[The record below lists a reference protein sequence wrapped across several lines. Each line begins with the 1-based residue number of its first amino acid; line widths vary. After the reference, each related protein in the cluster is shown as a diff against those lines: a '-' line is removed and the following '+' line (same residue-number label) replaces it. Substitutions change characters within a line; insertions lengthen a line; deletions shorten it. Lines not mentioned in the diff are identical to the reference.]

1 MFLRILVVLF
11 WIFTLLQPAS
21 AQSWRRRK
29 ASQAQAPPVGVDK
42 VPSSAPASEPA
53 SEPASKNE
61 GARRAWRRTEAH
73 GWVWVSRTIDLAQQL
88 GGEDNIPTLDGE
100 PLPVMPSVTLG
111 LVIDNEGHVL
121 TRLADATPGAPP
133 VNVSVR
139 AQGGRPVAAKF
150 LGMDAVTGLCVLKA
164 EGASLA
170 APAFSNLPALPRQLR
185 IRLYGFHPRVN
196 QNASAITSLYP
207 RCAAFPGQ
215 VVKAVEDF
223 RFNSYNPIYYLLSPQ
238 LTIAQDCSLILD
250 KDDSVFGVAVYNIGG
265 DGAHLVYPVSRLQT
279 IAQSIIKSHASIAY
293 GWLGATGEDAPG
305 LASTRGRQS
314 KPLGP
319 LGATAQAAPQLTP
332 APVGRSQAPAAPGV
346 RILNIVPDSPAE
358 KAGVKPHDVVVAVND
373 HRIATIEQMVSMM
386 KQISPDNEVS
396 LKVMRGNEIKLLK
409 AKLTSAPPAEPEQQ
423 FVAFNSKLD
432 AIEKELSALP
442 PTDPNRAH
450 LENRKDAWRKLVNG
464 LVDGIWNQAPPDVR
478 LRVLYG
484 FEVQTLTGQLMSYFA
499 VDNGLLVSNV
509 NENTV
514 AARAGL
520 QAGDVIVE
528 SGAKSINKLADLIDA
543 LDSAGGSP
551 LEITVARRRERMKIT
566 FRR

>member
-11 WIFTLLQPAS
+11 WVSTLLQPAS

-29 ASQAQAPPVGVDK
+29 ANQAQAPPVGVDK
-42 VPSSAPASEPA
+42 VPAGAPASEPA
-53 SEPASKNE
+53 NEQASGSG

-139 AQGGRPVAAKF
+139 AQGGRPVSAKF

-215 VVKAVEDF
+215 IVKAVEDF

-250 KDDSVFGVAVYNIGG
+250 KDNSVFGVAVYNIGG
-265 DGAHLVYPVSRLQT
+265 DGAHIVYPVSRLQT

-305 LASTRGRQS
+305 LAPPRRRQS
-314 KPLGP
+314 KAMGP

-332 APVGRSQAPAAPGV
+332 APVSRSQAPAAPGV

-373 HRIATIEQMVSMM
+373 HRIVTYDQMVSMM

-396 LKVMRGNEIKLLK
+396 LKVKRGDEIKLLK
-409 AKLTSAPPAEPEQQ
+409 AKLTSAPPPEPEQQ
-423 FVAFNSKLD
+423 IVAFNNKLD
-432 AIEKELSALP
+432 AIEKEL
-442 PTDPNRAH
+442 N
-450 LENRKDAWRKLVNG
+450 
-464 LVDGIWNQAPPDVR
+464 
-478 LRVLYG
+478 
-484 FEVQTLTGQLMSYFA
+484 
-499 VDNGLLVSNV
+499 
-509 NENTV
+509 
-514 AARAGL
+514 ARPA
-520 QAGDVIVE
+520 
-528 SGAKSINKLADLIDA
+528 
-543 LDSAGGSP
+543 
-551 LEITVARRRERMKIT
+551 
-566 FRR
+566 

>member
-1 MFLRILVVLF
+1 MFLRILVVFF

-29 ASQAQAPPVGVDK
+29 ASRAQAPPVGVDK
-42 VPSSAPASEPA
+42 DQAGAPASEPA
-53 SEPASKNE
+53 
-61 GARRAWRRTEAH
+61 GAIVGAKRAWRRTEAH

-88 GGEDNIPTLDGE
+88 GGEYNIPTLDGE

-133 VNVSVR
+133 INVSVR
-139 AQGGRPVAAKF
+139 AQGGRPVEAKF
-150 LGMDAVTGLCVLKA
+150 LGMDEVTGLCVLKA

-170 APAFSNLPALPRQLR
+170 APAFFNLPALPRQLR

-196 QNASAITSLYP
+196 HNASVITSLYP
-207 RCAAFPGQ
+207 RCNTFPGQ
-215 VVKAVEDF
+215 IVKAVEDF

-265 DGAHLVYPVSRLQT
+265 DGAHLVYPVSRLRT

-293 GWLGATGEDAPG
+293 GWLGATGENAP
-305 LASTRGRQS
+305 R
-314 KPLGP
+314 
-319 LGATAQAAPQLTP
+319 LTP
-332 APVGRSQAPAAPGV
+332 APVGRSQAPASPGV

-358 KAGVKPHDVVVAVND
+358 KAGVKPQDVVVAVND
-373 HRIATIEQMVSMM
+373 HRIATHEQMVSMM

-396 LKVMRGNEIKLLK
+396 LKVKRGNEYKLLK
-409 AKLTSAPPAEPEQQ
+409 AKLTSAPPVEPEQQ
-423 FVAFNSKLD
+423 FETFNSKLD
-432 AIEKELSALP
+432 AIEKELKALP

-464 LVDGIWNQAPPDVR
+464 LVDGIWTQAPLDVR

-484 FEVQTLTGQLMSYFA
+484 FEVQTLTGQLMTYFA

-528 SGAKSINKLADLIDA
+528 SGAKSINRLADLIDA

-551 LEITVARRRERMKIT
+551 LEITVARRRERLKIN

>member
-1 MFLRILVVLF
+1 MFLRILVVFF

-29 ASQAQAPPVGVDK
+29 AGQAQAPPVGVDK
-42 VPSSAPASEPA
+42 VQAGAPASEPA
-53 SEPASKNE
+53 SVNE
-61 GARRAWRRTEAH
+61 GAKRAWRRTEAH

-88 GGEDNIPTLDGE
+88 GGEYNIPTLDGE

-139 AQGGRPVAAKF
+139 AQGGRPFAAKF
-150 LGMDAVTGLCVLKA
+150 LGMDEVTGLCVLKA

-185 IRLYGFHPRVN
+185 IRLYGFHPRIN
-196 QNASAITSLYP
+196 QNTSVITSLYP
-207 RCAAFPGQ
+207 RCNSYPGLI
-215 VVKAVEDF
+215 VKAVEDF
-223 RFNSYNPIYYLLSPQ
+223 RFDTDNPIYYLLSPQ
-238 LTIAQDCSLILD
+238 MTIAQDCSLILD

-265 DGAHLVYPVSRLQT
+265 DGAHIVYPVSRLQT

-305 LASTRGRQS
+305 LAPPRRRQS
-314 KPLGP
+314 QTLGP
-319 LGATAQAAPQLTP
+319 LGATAQAAPRVAP
-332 APVGRSQAPAAPGV
+332 APVGRPQAPGV

-373 HRIATIEQMVSMM
+373 HRIVTYDQMVSMM

-396 LKVMRGNEIKLLK
+396 LKVKRGDEIKLLK
-409 AKLTSAPPAEPEQQ
+409 AKLTSAPPPEPEQQ

-432 AIEKELSALP
+432 AIEKELNALP

-464 LVDGIWNQAPPDVR
+464 LVDGIWNQAPLDVR

-528 SGAKSINKLADLIDA
+528 SGAKSINRLADLIDA

-551 LEITVARRRERMKIT
+551 LEITVARRRERLKIN

>member
-1 MFLRILVVLF
+1 MYLRILVVLI

-21 AQSWRRRK
+21 AQTWRRRK
-29 ASQAQAPPVGVDK
+29 PRQAQAPTTGVDK
-42 VPSSAPASEPA
+42 VQGGAPASENDEA
-53 SEPASKNE
+53 K
-61 GARRAWRRTEAH
+61 RALRRTEAQ

-100 PLPVMPSVTLG
+100 PLPLMPSVTLG
-111 LVIDNEGHVL
+111 MVIDDEGHVL
-121 TRLADATPGAPP
+121 TRLAGATPGAPP

-139 AQGGRPVAAKF
+139 AQGGRPVAATF

-185 IRLYGFHPRVN
+185 IQLYGFHPRVN

-207 RCAAFPGQ
+207 RCSAFPGQ
-215 VVKAVEDF
+215 IVKAVEDF
-223 RFNSYNPIYYLLSPQ
+223 RFNSDNPIYYLLSPQ
-238 LTIAQDCSLILD
+238 LTVAQDCSLILD
-250 KDDSVFGVAVYNIGG
+250 KDDSVFGVAVYNIVG

-279 IAQSIIKSHASIAY
+279 IAQAIIKSHASIAF
-293 GWLGATGEDAPG
+293 GWLGATGEDTP
-305 LASTRGRQS
+305 R
-314 KPLGP
+314 
-319 LGATAQAAPQLTP
+319 P
-332 APVGRSQAPAAPGV
+332 APPTVGRSQAPGV
-346 RILNIVPDSPAE
+346 RILYIVPDSPAE
-358 KAGVKPHDVVVAVND
+358 KAGVKPHDVVMAVND
-373 HRIATIEQMVSMM
+373 HKIVTKEQMVSMM

-396 LKVMRGNEIKLLK
+396 LKVKRGNEYKLLK
-409 AKLTSAPPAEPEQQ
+409 AKLTSAPAAEPEQQ
-423 FVAFNSKLD
+423 LVAFNRKLND
-432 AIEKELSALP
+432 IEKELKTLP
-442 PTDPNRAH
+442 PTDPNRPH
-450 LENRKDAWRKLVNG
+450 LENRKDAWQKLVNG
-464 LVDGIWNQAPPDVR
+464 LVDGIWNQAPLDVR

-520 QAGDVIVE
+520 QTGDVIVAA
-528 SGAKSINKLADLIDA
+528 SAKSMNRLSDLIDA
-543 LDSAGGSP
+543 LDSASGSP
-551 LEITVARRRERMKIT
+551 LDITVTRRRERLKIT

>member
-21 AQSWRRRK
+21 AQTWQRRK
-29 ASQAQAPPVGVDK
+29 ASQAQAPATGVDK
-42 VPSSAPASEPA
+42 VPAGAPASEPA
-53 SEPASKNE
+53 SESASKPTSEPTGEPTIENA
-61 GARRAWRRTEAH
+61 GAKRRWRRTEAK

-100 PLPVMPSVTLG
+100 PLPLMPSVTLG
-111 LVIDNEGHVL
+111 LVIDDEGHVL

-133 VNVSVR
+133 INVSVR
-139 AQGGRPVAAKF
+139 TQGGRPVSAKF

-170 APAFSNLPALPRQLR
+170 APAFSNLPALPRQLH

-196 QNASAITSLYP
+196 QNASVITSLYP
-207 RCAAFPGQ
+207 RCITFPGQ
-215 VVKAVEDF
+215 IVKAVEDF
-223 RFNSYNPIYYLLSPQ
+223 RFNSDNPIYYLLSPQ
-238 LTIAQDCSLILD
+238 LTVAQDCSLILD

-293 GWLGATGEDAPG
+293 GWLGATGENAPR
-305 LASTRGRQS
+305 LA
-314 KPLGP
+314 
-319 LGATAQAAPQLTP
+319 P
-332 APVGRSQAPAAPGV
+332 APVGRSQAPEAPGV

-373 HRIATIEQMVSMM
+373 HRIATFEQMVSMM

-396 LKVMRGNEIKLLK
+396 LKVKRGNEIKLLK

-423 FVAFNSKLD
+423 FVTFNSKLD

-464 LVDGIWNQAPPDVR
+464 LVDGIWNQAPLDVR

-484 FEVQTLTGQLMSYFA
+484 FEAQTLTGQLMSYFA

-528 SGAKSINKLADLIDA
+528 SGAKSINKLSDLIDA

-551 LEITVARRRERMKIT
+551 LEITVARRRERLKIT
-566 FRR
+566 FKR

>member
-1 MFLRILVVLF
+1 MFLRTLIVIF
-11 WIFTLLQPAS
+11 WIFTLLQSAS
-21 AQSWRRRK
+21 AQTWRRSK

-42 VPSSAPASEPA
+42 VPAGAPASQ
-53 SEPASKNE
+53 SGGK
-61 GARRAWRRTEAH
+61 RRWRRTEAK
-73 GWVWVSRTIDLAQQL
+73 GWVWVSHTIDLAQQL
-88 GGEDNIPTLDGE
+88 GGEVNIPTLDGE
-100 PLPVMPSVTLG
+100 PLPIMPSVTLG
-111 LVIDNEGHVL
+111 LVIDDDGHVL
-121 TRLADATPGAPP
+121 TRLADAAPGAPP

-164 EGASLA
+164 EGASLG
-170 APAFSNLPALPRQLR
+170 APAFSSLPTLPRQLR

-196 QNASAITSLYP
+196 QSASAITSLYP
-207 RCAAFPGQ
+207 RCNTFPGQ
-215 VVKAVEDF
+215 IVKAVEDF

-238 LTIAQDCSLILD
+238 LTVAQDCSLILD

-265 DGAHLVYPVSRLQT
+265 AGAHLVYPVSRLQT

-293 GWLGATGEDAPG
+293 GWLGATGEDAPR
-305 LASTRGRQS
+305 LAPFRRRQS
-314 KPLGP
+314 NTRGP
-319 LGATAQAAPQLTP
+319 LGATAEDAPRPTP
-332 APVGRSQAPAAPGV
+332 VPVGRPQAPAAPGV

-358 KAGVKPHDVVVAVND
+358 KAGVKPQDVVVAVND
-373 HRIATIEQMVSMM
+373 HRIATHEQMVSMM

-396 LKVMRGNEIKLLK
+396 LKVKRGNEIKLLK
-409 AKLTSAPPAEPEQQ
+409 AKLTSAPPPEPEQQ

-432 AIEKELSALP
+432 AIEKELNALP
-442 PTDPNRAH
+442 PTDPNRPH
-450 LENRKDAWRKLVNG
+450 LENRKDAWRKFVNELVG
-464 LVDGIWNQAPPDVR
+464 GIWNQAPPDVR

-528 SGAKSINKLADLIDA
+528 SGAKSINRLADLIDA
-543 LDSAGGSP
+543 LDSAAGSP

>member
-1 MFLRILVVLF
+1 MFLRILVVFF

-29 ASQAQAPPVGVDK
+29 ASQAQAQPGGVDK
-42 VPSSAPASEPA
+42 VQAGAPASEPA
-53 SEPASKNE
+53 
-61 GARRAWRRTEAH
+61 GANDGAKRSWRRTEAH

-88 GGEDNIPTLDGE
+88 GGEYNIPTLDGE
-100 PLPVMPSVTLG
+100 PLPLMPSVTLG
-111 LVIDNEGHVL
+111 LVIDNEGHVV

-139 AQGGRPVAAKF
+139 AQGGSPVAAKF

-170 APAFSNLPALPRQLR
+170 APAFSNLPALPRELR

-207 RCAAFPGQ
+207 RCNTFPGQ
-215 VVKAVEDF
+215 IVKAVEDF

-265 DGAHLVYPVSRLQT
+265 DGAHLVYPISRLQT

-293 GWLGATGEDAPG
+293 GWLGATGEDAPR
-305 LASTRGRQS
+305 LAPPRRRQS
-314 KPLGP
+314 GP
-319 LGATAQAAPQLTP
+319 LGATAQATP
-332 APVGRSQAPAAPGV
+332 GPTRAPVDRPQAPGV

-358 KAGVKPHDVVVAVND
+358 KAGVQPHDVVVAVND
-373 HRIATIEQMVSMM
+373 HRIVTFDQMVSMM

-396 LKVMRGNEIKLLK
+396 LKVKRGNEIKLLK

-423 FVAFNSKLD
+423 FVTFNSKLD
-432 AIEKELSALP
+432 AIEKELNALP
-442 PTDPNRAH
+442 PADPNRAH

-484 FEVQTLTGQLMSYFA
+484 FEVQPLTGQLMSYFA

-520 QAGDVIVE
+520 KAGDVIVE
-528 SGAKSINKLADLIDA
+528 SSAKSINKLADLIDA

-551 LEITVARRRERMKIT
+551 LEITVARSRERLKIT

>member
-1 MFLRILVVLF
+1 
-11 WIFTLLQPAS
+11 
-21 AQSWRRRK
+21 
-29 ASQAQAPPVGVDK
+29 
-42 VPSSAPASEPA
+42 
-53 SEPASKNE
+53 
-61 GARRAWRRTEAH
+61 
-73 GWVWVSRTIDLAQQL
+73 
-88 GGEDNIPTLDGE
+88 
-100 PLPVMPSVTLG
+100 LPVMPSVTLG

-139 AQGGRPVAAKF
+139 AQGGHPVAAKF
-150 LGMDAVTGLCVLKA
+150 LGMDEVTGLCVLKA

-170 APAFSNLPALPRQLR
+170 ASAFSNLPALPRQLR

-207 RCAAFPGQ
+207 RCNTFPGQ
-215 VVKAVEDF
+215 IVKAVEDF

-305 LASTRGRQS
+305 LAPPRRLQS
-314 KPLGP
+314 RTLGP
-319 LGATAQAAPQLTP
+319 LGATAQAAPGLTP
-332 APVGRSQAPAAPGV
+332 APVGRPQAPAAPGV

-373 HRIATIEQMVSMM
+373 HTIATYEQMVSMM
-386 KQISPDNEVS
+386 KQISPDNEIS
-396 LKVMRGNEIKLLK
+396 LKVKRGNEIKLLK
-409 AKLTSAPPAEPEQQ
+409 AKLTSAPPPEPEQQ
-423 FVAFNSKLD
+423 FVAFNNKLD
-432 AIEKELSALP
+432 AIEKELNALP

-484 FEVQTLTGQLMSYFA
+484 FEVQPLTGQLMSYFA

-528 SGAKSINKLADLIDA
+528 SGAKSINKLADLIGA

-551 LEITVARRRERMKIT
+551 LEITVARRRERLKIT